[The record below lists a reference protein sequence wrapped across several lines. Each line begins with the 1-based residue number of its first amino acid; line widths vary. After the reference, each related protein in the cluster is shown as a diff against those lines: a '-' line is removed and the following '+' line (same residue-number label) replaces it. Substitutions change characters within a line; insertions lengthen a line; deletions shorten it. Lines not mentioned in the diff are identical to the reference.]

1 MSPRATRQSAEIC
14 HHFSVNSGSS
24 VVPHKILFALVA
36 VLFLLTPL
44 ISSAQQ
50 GGGRLCPVFTRSLG
64 LGASGSDVA
73 NLQGFLAQEGF
84 FRGNVTA
91 YFGPITQAALQ
102 SWQAQN
108 GIVSGGS
115 PQTTGWGVLGPK
127 TREFFRVRCGGG
139 GGTPPQQVF
148 FSASPSA
155 GTAPL
160 SVTFSVRGTG
170 PFTINFGEGQ

>member
-1 MSPRATRQSAEIC
+1 MSPRTARQAQEIC
-14 HHFSVNSGSS
+14 HDFSVNSGSS
-24 VVPHKILFALVA
+24 VTLNKILFALVA

-44 ISSAQQ
+44 VSSAQQ
-50 GGGRLCPVFTRSLG
+50 TGGRLCPIFNRSLG

-73 NLQGFLAQEGF
+73 NLQGYLAQEGY

-139 GGTPPQQVF
+139 GGTPLQQ
-148 FSASPSA
+148 
-155 GTAPL
+155 
-160 SVTFSVRGTG
+160 
-170 PFTINFGEGQ
+170 I